1 MKARKSIFFNQI
13 INLQAT
19 IEPNNDYKIRKN
31 FLVLINRIPLL
42 SHLSKGLLKEQK
54 NKLLDIILLK
64 EFHQGNIL
72 YNSGQSNYNIYILLK
87 GNTKSEEKN

>member
-31 FLVLINRIPLL
+31 FLVLINRIPNRIPLL

-54 NKLLDIILLK
+54 KSISRNYIIK
-64 EFHQGNIL
+64 RI
-72 YNSGQSNYNIYILLK
+72 SSR
-87 GNTKSEEKN
+87 